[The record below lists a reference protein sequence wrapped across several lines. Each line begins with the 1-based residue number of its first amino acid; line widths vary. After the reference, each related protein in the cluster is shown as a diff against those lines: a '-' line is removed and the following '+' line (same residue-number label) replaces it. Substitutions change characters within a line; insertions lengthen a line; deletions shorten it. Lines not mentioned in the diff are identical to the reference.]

1 MNTKNNKRRRESTA
15 KMESVFMNLLQTK
28 ELNKISVS
36 DICKG
41 ANLNRS
47 TFYANYLDIYDLA
60 DKVSKNLEDEF
71 LNLYKFERDNRLR
84 NHDFLKLFIH
94 IKDNQQLYKTYFKLD
109 NINCNIVGIDTE
121 DAEKYFDMKYIEY
134 NIEFFKSGFN
144 AIVKKWLDSGCK
156 ESPEEMNEILKS
168 FYTNRK

>member
-1 MNTKNNKRRRESTA
+1 MNTKNNKRKRDSME
-15 KMESVFMNLLQTK
+15 KMESVFMELLQEK
-28 ELNKISVS
+28 ELNKITVS

-47 TFYANYLDIYDLA
+47 TFYANYIDIYDLA
-60 DKVSKNLEDEF
+60 DKVAKSLEAEVTRLYEYERKNH
-71 LNLYKFERDNRLR
+71 LR
-84 NHDFLKLFIH
+84 EHNFLKLFRH
-94 IKDNQQLYKTYFKLD
+94 INDNQQLYKTYFKLD

-121 DAEKYFDMKYIEY
+121 SAEKYFDVKYMDY

-144 AIVKKWLDSGCK
+144 AIVKKWLYDGCK

-168 FYTNRK
+168 FYSNRR